1 MGGVVGHTGT
11 IGPGGKAALESL
23 LRNFASDMVRHRQLI
38 RELLDSDREA
48 FLAHTIEILKT
59 DTDSRGVRYLMSLL
73 LSENL
78 LFQALSDPALDRQQ
92 AVALARIAVRVDP
105 MTDVALARWL
115 ASTVLS
121 DPDARSMG
129 AAGRLMEILG
139 EISPGPRILPC
150 LMPLLRNANPFL
162 RSKAVRMIGRGIGN
176 VKWVRRRLTE
186 ADTRVRANAVEG
198 LWNVESEESH
208 GMLRLAAR
216 DGNNRVAGNAL
227 LGLYCLGD
235 CAAMSALLQMA
246 GHPSSLFRK
255 SAAWAMGATAD
266 PRFSEVLGSMLADP
280 DAGVR
285 KRAFAAVS
293 QIRAASAR
301 IFAHPAWRVSA
312 LVVRE
317 NRAPRPPRRR
327 IRVTVVSEDGH
338 EHPKVRPTQF
348 LLTEDGQA
356 AWSYEVRE
364 EPLPGAMSVVFV
376 FPRAA
381 TADVAPWSRAAL
393 QCLERKRPV
402 DLWCSV
408 PYIAGADGGTAAD
421 ANPELPRFT
430 SYKDLAAAALIHTP
444 KRSDCTD
451 LWSTL
456 ERVGRP
462 ENGSARGM
470 RHIIAFVPAEIE
482 KPAGLA
488 AAVLSSRS
496 TLQIVSNGRNP
507 ALEELCAETGGG
519 IQIGASDA
527 EIEDLVASAYWNLF
541 ARYQVTYQPVCPHA
555 ATIRLRVHSSEGW
568 GEVSIP
574 V

>member
-1 MGGVVGHTGT
+1 VEAPTG
-11 IGPGGKAALESL
+11 IPGPGGSAALERL

-78 LFQALSDPALDRQQ
+78 LFEALGDPALDRQQ

-121 DPDARSMG
+121 DPDARSIG
-129 AAGRLMEILG
+129 APGRLMEILG

-150 LMPLLRNANPFL
+150 LMPLLRSANPFL
-162 RSKAVRMIGRGIGN
+162 RSQAVRMIGRGIGN
-176 VKWVRRRLTE
+176 VKWVRSRLTE
-186 ADTRVRANAVEG
+186 TDTRVRANAVEG
-198 LWNVESEESH
+198 LWSVESEESRE
-208 GMLRLAAR
+208 MLRQAAR
-216 DGNNRVAGNAL
+216 DGNDRVAGNAL

-235 CAAMSALLQMA
+235 CAAMSALLQMV

-255 SAAWAMGATAD
+255 SAAWAMGATTD

-293 QIRAASAR
+293 QIKAASAR
-301 IFAHPAWRVSA
+301 LCANPAWRVFGR
-312 LVVRE
+312 VVRE
-317 NRAPRPPRRR
+317 GRGPCPALRS
-327 IRVTVVSEDGH
+327 IRVTLVANDGH
-338 EHPKVRPTQF
+338 EHPHARPTQF
-348 LLTEDGQA
+348 ILTEDGQA
-356 AWSYEVRE
+356 VWSYEVRE
-364 EPLPGAMSVVFV
+364 EPLPEAMSVVFV
-376 FPRAA
+376 FPRSVA
-381 TADVAPWSRAAL
+381 ADVAPWTRAAL

-408 PYIAGADGGTAAD
+408 PYVAGEDGGTADD

-430 SYKDLAAAALIHTP
+430 SYRGLMAAALTHTP
-444 KRSDCTD
+444 KRSDCTC

-456 ERVGRP
+456 ERIVHP
-462 ENGSARGM
+462 ENTSVCGM

-482 KPAGLA
+482 KPAGCGLA
-488 AAVLSSRS
+488 TAVLSSRS
-496 TLQIVSNGRNP
+496 SLQIVSNGPNP
-507 ALEELCAETGGG
+507 ALEELCVETGGG
-519 IQIGASDA
+519 FQIGASDA
-527 EIEDLVASAYWNLF
+527 EIEELVARAYWNLV
-541 ARYQVTYQPVCPHA
+541 ARYQITYQPVCPHA
-555 ATIRLRVHSSEGW
+555 ATIRLRVHSPQGW
-568 GEVSIP
+568 GEVSIR